1 MKTLTEKRVAVIG
14 DHDLV
19 CKAIKRALYDRL
31 KIEMA
36 SPADC
41 DRSRS
46 RGENTVGWDLV
57 IVAIATEDGEP
68 LAELAAAD
76 LVDCVGHVPLL
87 IVSSRPFEAFTQW
100 GISHFRFPFDPDQL
114 CKRVQGLLVPNVA
127 KGPA

>member
-19 CKAIKRALYDRL
+19 CKAIKRALHGRL
-31 KIEMA
+31 NIGMA
-36 SPADC
+36 SLVDC
-41 DRSRS
+41 DRFGP
-46 RGENTVGWDLV
+46 RGEKPVGWDLI

-76 LVDCVGHVPLL
+76 LVDCVGQVPLL
-87 IVSSRPFEAFTQW
+87 IVSPRPFEASAQSR
-100 GISHFRFPFDPDQL
+100 ISHFRFPFDPDQL